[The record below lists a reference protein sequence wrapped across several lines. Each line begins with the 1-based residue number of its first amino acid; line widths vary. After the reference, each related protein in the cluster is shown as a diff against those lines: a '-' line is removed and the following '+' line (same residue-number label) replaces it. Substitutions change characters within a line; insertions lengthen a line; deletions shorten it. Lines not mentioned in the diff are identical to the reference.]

1 MTHEMTRFRTIE
13 VGWSRYLG
21 TRSVLCAV
29 RTART
34 RQQATGTP
42 QPQPRTA
49 HTARTSLSRVPAA
62 ARAVWRCPAA
72 RGAGLAR
79 LALRRPKQ
87 QSKTE

>member
-29 RTART
+29 RTAR
-34 RQQATGTP
+34 TGTP